1 MRLFRHYEHLPAGV
15 CGGAVAIGNFDGVH
29 RGHQAVIGEAG
40 RIARSAG
47 VPWSVLT
54 LEPHPRC
61 VFEPSAAPFRLTPF
75 HAKARMIE
83 ALGVEVLVVVPF
95 DRDFASRSAR
105 EFVRCVLVG
114 GIAARF
120 VVSGHNFAFGRGR
133 EGTPELLLQL
143 GGEFGFDYTCVR
155 EVRDPGGEPYSSTR
169 VRRCLADGDLDGA
182 RELLGRPFEIEGRV
196 ASGDRRG
203 RTIGFPTANIRL
215 GEYTR
220 PLRGVYAVRVGVDD
234 ARTWHDGV
242 ANLGIRPSF
251 GGTEDLLEV
260 HLFDFDDDLYDRH
273 LRVQFLHFIRAEKKF
288 DGIDA
293 LKAQIA
299 ADAAGA
305 RALLAAADA
314 LTNSRTA
321 ER

>member
-29 RGHQAVIGEAG
+29 LGHHAVIGEAG

-61 VFEPSAAPFRLTPF
+61 VFNPAAEPFRLTPF
-75 HAKARMIE
+75 HAKARLIE
-83 ALGVEVLVVVPF
+83 GLGVDVLVVVPF
-95 DRDFASRSAR
+95 DRTFATYSAR
-105 EFVRCVLVG
+105 EFVRRVLVG

-120 VVSGHNFAFGRGR
+120 VVSGHNFAFGHGR

-169 VRRCLADGDLDGA
+169 VRACLAAGDLDGA
-182 RELLGRPFEIEGRV
+182 RQLLGRPFEIEGRV
-196 ASGDRRG
+196 VDGDRRG
-203 RTIGFPTANIRL
+203 RTIGFPTANVRL

-220 PLRGVYAVRVGVDD
+220 PLRGVYAVCVALDD
-234 ARTWHDGV
+234 GACVPGV
-242 ANLGIRPSF
+242 ANLGRRPSF
-251 GGTEDLLEV
+251 DGTEDLLEV
-260 HLFDFDDDLYDRH
+260 HLFDFAGDLYGRH
-273 LRVQFLHFIRAEKKF
+273 LRVQLMHFIRAEKKF

-299 ADAAGA
+299 ADAAAA
-305 RALLAAADA
+305 RKHLAAADA
-314 LTNSRTA
+314 PANSRTA

>member
-15 CGGAVAIGNFDGVH
+15 RGGAVAIGNFDGVH
-29 RGHQAVIGEAG
+29 LGHQAVIGEAG

-61 VFEPSAAPFRLTPF
+61 VFQPNVEPFRLTPF
-75 HAKARMIE
+75 HAKARLIE

-95 DRDFASRSAR
+95 DREFAARSAR
-105 EFVRCVLVG
+105 EFVRRVLVDG
-114 GIAARF
+114 MAARF
-120 VVSGHNFAFGRGR
+120 VVSGHNFAFGHAR
-133 EGTPELLLQL
+133 EGHPQLLLQL

-155 EVRDPGGEPYSSTR
+155 EVCDARGAPYSSTR
-169 VRRCLADGDLDGA
+169 VRKCLVEGDLEGA

-196 ASGDRRG
+196 IPGDRRG
-203 RTIGFPTANIRL
+203 RTIGFPTANIQL
-215 GEYTR
+215 GDYIR

-234 ARTWHDGV
+234 GLRYDGV
-242 ANLGIRPSF
+242 ANLGMRPSF
-251 GGTEDLLEV
+251 GGTEVLLEV
-260 HLFDFDDDLYDRH
+260 HLFDFNGDLYDHH
-273 LRVQFLHFIRAEKKF
+273 LRVAFMHYIRAEKTF

-299 ADAAGA
+299 ADANGA
-305 RALLAAADA
+305 RELLAAAA
-314 LTNSRTA
+314 PSNSRTA

>member
-29 RGHQAVIGEAG
+29 LGHRAVIGEAG

-54 LEPHPRC
+54 LEPHPRS
-61 VFEPSAAPFRLTPF
+61 VFDPAAAPFRLTPF
-75 HAKARMIE
+75 HAKARLIE

-105 EFVRCVLVG
+105 EFVRNVLVE

-120 VVSGHNFAFGRGR
+120 VVSGHNFAFGHGR

-169 VRRCLADGDLDGA
+169 VRRCLAAGDLDGA
-182 RELLGRPFEIEGRV
+182 RQLLGRPFEIEGRV
-196 ASGDRRG
+196 VDGDRRG
-203 RTIGFPTANIRL
+203 RTIGFPTANVRL
-215 GEYTR
+215 GDYAR
-220 PLRGVYAVRVGVDD
+220 PLRGVYAVRVGIGDGAD
-234 ARTWHDGV
+234 YDGV

-260 HLFDFDDDLYDRH
+260 HLFDFDGDLYGRH
-273 LRVQFLHFIRAEKKF
+273 LRVDFIHFIRAEKKF

-293 LKAQIA
+293 LKAQIT
-299 ADAAGA
+299 ADAAAA
-305 RALLAAADA
+305 RERLAAADA

>member
-1 MRLFRHYEHLPAGV
+1 MRLFRHYEHLPAEV
-15 CGGAVAIGNFDGVH
+15 RGGAVAIGNFDGVH
-29 RGHQAVIGEAG
+29 LGHHAVIGEAG

-61 VFEPSAAPFRLTPF
+61 LFQPGAEPFRLTPF
-75 HAKARMIE
+75 HAKARLIE
-83 ALGVEVLVVVPF
+83 ALGVEVLIVVPF
-95 DRDFASRSAR
+95 DRDFARHSAR
-105 EFVRCVLVG
+105 EFVRRVLVD

-120 VVSGHNFAFGRGR
+120 VVSGHNFAFGHAR
-133 EGTPELLLQL
+133 EGHPELLLQL

-155 EVRDPGGEPYSSTR
+155 EVRDSKGVPYSSTR
-169 VRRCLADGDLDGA
+169 VRKCLAEGDLDGA

-196 ASGDRRG
+196 VPGDRRG
-203 RTIGFPTANIRL
+203 RTIGFPTANIPL
-215 GEYTR
+215 GEYMR

-234 ARTWHDGV
+234 GLDHDGV
-242 ANLGIRPSF
+242 ANLGMRPSF
-251 GGTEDLLEV
+251 GGAETLLEV
-260 HLFDFDDDLYDRH
+260 HLFDFDGDLYGRH
-273 LRVQFLHFIRAEKKF
+273 LRVVFMHYIRAEKKF

-299 ADAAGA
+299 TDAAGA
-305 RALLAAADA
+305 RELLAAAA
-314 LTNSRTA
+314 PSNSRTA

>member
-29 RGHQAVIGEAG
+29 LGHQAVIGEAG

-61 VFEPSAAPFRLTPF
+61 LFQPSAEPFRLTPF
-75 HAKARMIE
+75 HAKARLIE
-83 ALGVEVLVVVPF
+83 ALGVDVLVVVPF
-95 DRDFASRSAR
+95 DRSFASRSAR
-105 EFVRCVLVG
+105 EFVRRVLVD

-120 VVSGHNFAFGRGR
+120 VVSGHNFAFGHGR

-155 EVRDPGGEPYSSTR
+155 EIRDPGGAPYSSTR
-169 VRRCLADGDLDGA
+169 VRKCLAEGDLDGA
-182 RELLGRPFEIEGRV
+182 RQLLGRPFEIEGRV
-196 ASGDRRG
+196 IEGDRRG
-203 RTIGFPTANIRL
+203 RTIGFPTANVRI
-215 GEYTR
+215 GEYMR
-220 PLRGVYAVRVGVDD
+220 PLLGVYAVRVGVDD
-234 ARTWHDGV
+234 GMCYDGV
-242 ANLGIRPSF
+242 ANLGMRPSF
-251 GGTEDLLEV
+251 GGTEVLLEV
-260 HLFDFDDDLYDRH
+260 HLFDFDGDLYGRH

-299 ADAAGA
+299 ADATGA
-305 RALLAAADA
+305 RKLLAAAA
-314 LTNSRTA
+314 PSNSRTA